1 MGSIS
6 VVAVAAAVVAA
17 FIVSMVWYGAFAG
30 PLGME
35 DDGGRP
41 PLWKIAVELTRSL
54 VVTLVVGWLAARLGV
69 SGLPSALGLGLAL
82 WAGFPAVLLSGSVLW
97 EGVPWRRAVLH
108 AGDWLVKLLVVAAI
122 VGLWG

>member
-6 VVAVAAAVVAA
+6 FLAVAAAVVAA

-35 DDGGRP
+35 DDGRP

-54 VVTLVVGWLAARLGV
+54 TVALVAGWLASRLGV
-69 SGLPSALGLGLAL
+69 ASLAGALGLGLAL
-82 WAGFPAVLLSGSVLW
+82 WIGFPAVLFSGAVLW
-97 EGVPWRRAVLH
+97 EGVPWRRAALH
-108 AGDWLVKLLVVAAI
+108 AGDWLVKLLVVAVI